1 MIIGFEIEK
10 RSLPLY
16 ILPLS
21 YLILAM
27 IFPDRWKYAAGLI
40 LALVLFLGSYGLGK
54 RLSYFLF
61 KIADQTLYFPL
72 GLGVVLAVVYAIA
85 EFTTAPM
92 LFYLI
97 WGALAL
103 LAAFETPVLSYRL
116 RRVYFWAAPF
126 VLLGYWSTLTPVL
139 FFDSLVYHLGLP
151 YQYLAAGEMSVLP
164 YNMFSAFPPFD
175 QVLNLLFLSM
185 DSICGLKAFSIVMYL
200 QIIAVLSGL
209 LRVITAGGISVRG
222 GNGRDR
228 EATNEFEFARTEFL
242 AILMLLL
249 PAAWILVHILT
260 AELLLGLFFCSGVI
274 FLTKEF
280 EALSW
285 RKLFTAALFFAFSA
299 WTKSNVMLY
308 VFFVFVLWFSLNRW
322 RFSIE
327 SLKKLGL
334 LFAMILILLLP
345 FFIRNYLTV
354 GDPLY
359 PAFAGVFSVKNWSN
373 QQSIALQADISAPQ
387 DRGIKD
393 IFLTPFLLTFLPQ
406 RFGSAAPIGLVYL
419 ISVIV
424 YPFAR
429 KFKAVNRIL
438 LYVLFCYL
446 AWLYVLRDFRQFF
459 PPFILLGFLGYTSFF
474 YLFQRSRQLFTACVA
489 LSAAVSLYFIY
500 PVYRHWFP
508 MILPGQSEAQ
518 YLEEHLDYYPIAK
531 AINEL
536 QTTEKILT
544 LGETRGAYITKPL
557 MLSSAFDQNPF
568 FLYLAESKSAEDLYS
583 RMREDR
589 IGFLY
594 CNWAEY
600 RRLALKCLTLPTD
613 VLPQQYGV
621 VALQEASKRNVKL
634 PQLSEE
640 KRKILQTFFSSYVS
654 LVHREGNS
662 MFLYRIG
669 KAHE

>member
-21 YLILAM
+21 YFILAM
-27 IFPDRWKYAAGLI
+27 MFPDRWNYAGGLI
-40 LALVLFLGSYGLGK
+40 LALILLLGSYGLGK
-54 RLSYFLF
+54 RLSYLFF

-72 GLGVVLAVVYAIA
+72 GLGVVLGVVYAIV
-85 EFTTAPM
+85 EYTTTPM

-97 WGALAL
+97 WGILVV
-103 LAAFETPVLSYRL
+103 LAAFETPILSYRL
-116 RRVYFWAAPF
+116 RRVHFWAAPF

-164 YNMFSAFPPFD
+164 YNTFSAFPPFD

-185 DSICGLKAFSIVMYL
+185 DSISGLKVFSIIVYL
-200 QIIAVLSGL
+200 QIIAILSGL
-209 LRVITAGGISVRG
+209 LRVITAGGISIRG

-228 EATNEFEFARTEFL
+228 EVAHEFEFARTEFL

-274 FLTKEF
+274 FLTNEF
-280 EALSW
+280 EALTW
-285 RKLFTAALFFAFSA
+285 RKLLTAALFFAFSA

-345 FFIRNYLTV
+345 FFIRNYLVV

-359 PAFAGVFSVKNWSN
+359 PAFAGFFSVKNWSN
-373 QQSIALQADISAPQ
+373 QQSIDLQADISAPQ
-387 DRGIKD
+387 DRGVKD

-406 RFGSAAPIGLVYL
+406 RFGSAASIGLVYL
-419 ISVIV
+419 ISVV
-424 YPFAR
+424 AYPFTR
-429 KFKAVNRIL
+429 KFTTVNRIL

-446 AWLYVLRDFRQFF
+446 AWLYVFRDFRQFF
-459 PPFILLGFLGYTSFF
+459 PPFLLLGFLSYNSFL

-489 LSAAVSLYFIY
+489 LCAAVSLYFLY

-508 MILPGQSEAQ
+508 LILPGQSAAR

-531 AINEL
+531 KINEL

-557 MLSSAFDQNPF
+557 VLSSAFDQNPL
-568 FLYLAESKSAEDLYS
+568 FLYLAESKSAEELQA
-583 RMREDR
+583 RLRGDR

-594 CNWAEY
+594 CNWTEY
-600 RRLALKCLTLPTD
+600 RRLVLKCRILPVD
-613 VLPQQYGV
+613 VLPQQHGV
-621 VALQEASKRNVKL
+621 AALREASKRNIHL
-634 PQLSEE
+634 PQLNEE
-640 KRKILQTFFSSYVS
+640 KRKILQTFFSEYVS
-654 LVHREGNS
+654 LVYREGDS
-662 MFLYRIG
+662 LFLYRIG
-669 KAHE
+669 KANP

>member
-1 MIIGFEIEK
+1 M
-10 RSLPLY
+10 SL
-16 ILPLS
+16 
-21 YLILAM
+21 
-27 IFPDRWKYAAGLI
+27 
-40 LALVLFLGSYGLGK
+40 
-54 RLSYFLF
+54 
-61 KIADQTLYFPL
+61 
-72 GLGVVLAVVYAIA
+72 
-85 EFTTAPM
+85 
-92 LFYLI
+92 
-97 WGALAL
+97 
-103 LAAFETPVLSYRL
+103 
-116 RRVYFWAAPF
+116 
-126 VLLGYWSTLTPVL
+126 
-139 FFDSLVYHLGLP
+139 
-151 YQYLAAGEMSVLP
+151 LP

-175 QVLNLLFLSM
+175 QALNLLFLSM
-185 DSICGLKAFSIVMYL
+185 DSISGLKVFSIVVYL
-200 QIIAVLSGL
+200 QIIAILSGL

-228 EATNEFEFARTEFL
+228 EASNEFEFARTEFL

-280 EALSW
+280 EALTW

-327 SLKKLGL
+327 SLKKLAL
-334 LFAMILILLLP
+334 LSC
-345 FFIRNYLTV
+345 Y
-354 GDPLY
+354 DPDPASSFLY
-359 PAFAGVFSVKNWSN
+359 PELFGIGRSAVSSFCRFFSVKNWSN
-373 QQSIALQADISAPQ
+373 QQSIDLQADISAPQ

-393 IFLTPFLLTFLPQ
+393 IFLTPLLLTFLPQ

-419 ISVIV
+419 ISVV
-424 YPFAR
+424 AYPFAR
-429 KFKAVNRIL
+429 KFKTVNRIL
-438 LYVLFCYL
+438 LYFLFCYL
-446 AWLYVLRDFRQFF
+446 AWLYVFRDFRQFF
-459 PPFILLGFLGYTSFF
+459 PPFLLLGFLSYTSFL

-489 LSAAVSLYFIY
+489 LCAAVSLYFIY

-557 MLSSAFDQNPF
+557 VLSSAFDQNPL
-568 FLYLAESKSAEDLYS
+568 FLYLAESKSAEELHA

-594 CNWAEY
+594 CNWSEY
-600 RRLALKCLTLPTD
+600 RRLALKCLILPVD
-613 VLPQQYGV
+613 VLPRPYGV
-621 VALQEASKRNVKL
+621 VALQEASRRNVEL
-634 PQLSEE
+634 PQLNEE
-640 KRKILQTFFSSYVS
+640 KRKILQTFFLSYVS
-654 LVHREGNS
+654 LVHREGDS
-662 MFLYRIG
+662 LFLYRLG
-669 KAHE
+669 KVDP